1 MSSIHM
7 PSKMAGKPSKKAN
20 KKNNSKETTYPKQ
33 NRLQIKKIY
42 KSDIDNS
49 QTIKKSSSNKGNLRN
64 NDEFNR
70 T

>member
-1 MSSIHM
+1 MSSTHM

-49 QTIKKSSSNKGNLRN
+49 WTIKKSSSNKGNLRN